1 MEFGGESG
9 HWMHWESCM
18 GVPCAR
24 KKPVPQAAVDHDAHD
39 VAALFPAL
47 NLPDGHTRQAV
58 DV

>member
-1 MEFGGESG
+1 
-9 HWMHWESCM
+9 MHWESCM

-47 NLPDGHTRQAV
+47 NLPDGHMRQAV